1 MANKHTAG
9 GRMLKYLSKRL
20 FVSILTLWVMFTLTF
35 ILMHMV
41 PGNPFIGDKKITPEI
56 LHNLEVKH
64 GLDKPLFI
72 QYVTYAKNLLQG
84 DWGESIKLSGQ
95 NVDEIILRKFPY
107 SMRLGLFS
115 CAIAIFF
122 GTILGTFSALKKNT
136 KTDRLI
142 MLLVTIGIAVPGFV
156 VATVSMVVFGVN
168 LRLLPTISNLD
179 NIQSY
184 ILPGFAL
191 SFFPLSFITR
201 LMRSSMLDVINQ
213 DYIRTARAKG
223 LTETVVIFK
232 HGLRN
237 GILPV
242 VTYAGPMVAGVLT
255 GSFVIESIFS
265 IPGLGSAFVTSITAR
280 DYPAIMGTTIFF
292 GAILIFMN
300 FAVDIIYRFVDP
312 RINITR

>member
-1 MANKHTAG
+1 MIKYI
-9 GRMLKYLSKRL
+9 LKRFL
-20 FVSILTLWVMFTLTF
+20 VSVLTLWVMFTLTF
-35 ILMHMV
+35 ILMHLV

-56 LHNLEVKH
+56 LHNLEAKY
-64 GLDKPLFI
+64 GLDKPLI
-72 QYVTYAKNLLQG
+72 VQYGIYAKNILLHG
-84 DWGESIKLSGQ
+84 DLGESIKLSGQ
-95 NVDEIILRKFPY
+95 TVAEIIARKFPY
-107 SMRLGLFS
+107 SVKLGLFS
-115 CAIAIFF
+115 SAIAISIGTVL
-122 GTILGTFSALKKNT
+122 GTISALKKNT
-136 KTDRLI
+136 SADRLI
-142 MLLVTIGIAVPGFV
+142 MLVVTIGIAVPSFV

-168 LRLLPTISNLD
+168 LHWLPTMSRLD
-179 NIQSY
+179 TIQSY

-213 DYIRTARAKG
+213 DYMRTARAKG
-223 LTETVVIFK
+223 LSERVVIFK

-255 GSFVIESIFS
+255 GSFIIESIFN
-265 IPGLGSAFVTSITAR
+265 IPGLGSSFVTSITAR
-280 DYPAIMGTTIFF
+280 DYPTIMGVTIFF
-292 GAILIFMN
+292 GVILIFMN